1 MKDPHQISSAYI
13 LDPAYSKSARLPAAP
28 GSSLYGG
35 QPGSS
40 QWLYGV
46 GDVAAFLMGECA
58 WVDPSRKI
66 VVAADGKP
74 RRITLKCE
82 GTEWKHS
89 GD

>member
-46 GDVAAFLMGECA
+46 GDVAAFLASPLGSGITGTTIYVDKGYHAMGKQA
-58 WVDPSRKI
+58 P
-66 VVAADGKP
+66 
-74 RRITLKCE
+74 E
-82 GTEWKHS
+82 G
-89 GD
+89 